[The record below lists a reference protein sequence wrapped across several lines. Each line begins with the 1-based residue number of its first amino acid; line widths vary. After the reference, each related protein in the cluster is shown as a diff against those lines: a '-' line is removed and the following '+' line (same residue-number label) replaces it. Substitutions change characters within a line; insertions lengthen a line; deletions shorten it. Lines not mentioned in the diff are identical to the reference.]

1 MCDDFIKEKEGFKD
15 VARKEMQQEIDVLRK
30 ERDNEIQQ
38 LHKRVQLA
46 IEKKDVSV
54 DVLQKENSL
63 LKERCT
69 KLEAIIRQQRK
80 DYCTK

>member
-1 MCDDFIKEKEGFKD
+1 MCDDFIKEKEGFKEG
-15 VARKEMQQEIDVLRK
+15 ARKEMQQEMDILRK

-38 LHKRVQLA
+38 LHKRVQHA

-54 DVLQKENSL
+54 DVLQKENGL
-63 LKERCT
+63 LKERCL
-69 KLEAIIRQQRK
+69 KLETIIRQQRK